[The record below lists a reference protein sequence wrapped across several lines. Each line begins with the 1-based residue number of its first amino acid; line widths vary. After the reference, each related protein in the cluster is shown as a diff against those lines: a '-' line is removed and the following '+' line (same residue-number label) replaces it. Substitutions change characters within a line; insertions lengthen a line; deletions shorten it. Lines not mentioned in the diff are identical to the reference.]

1 MNNHKRTLILMATY
15 NGERYIKQQIDSI
28 INQTDKD
35 WDLWIRDDGSNDNTV
50 NIIKNIQK
58 YDNRIRL
65 FQNTTDIHGAY
76 HNFYALIREARNS
89 NYEYYAF
96 SDQDDLWKEDKLK
109 QEIDIIRN
117 SDEPALVYAD
127 MEVIDENNHIIMDS
141 IDKVMGI
148 SNFGKENVFFA
159 HAYIWGGTTVF
170 NRKLMS
176 MLEKIVGSRLPNE
189 SVMAHDSLL
198 MKLALSTGKVHFCNT
213 PTIRYRRHSANVTA
227 GDRISMN
234 LKKIMKR
241 VLDKNNSVP
250 AVHALVYGETLTFIY
265 QMKINNISSKIN
277 LNELEEAIL
286 NGGFKGVGYLLKIKF
301 KRKQM
306 ARTLGTYIIMLT
318 GRYKKY
324 LVKYK
329 KELEF

>member
-1 MNNHKRTLILMATY
+1 MNNHKRTLILMAAY
-15 NGERYIKQQIDSI
+15 NGEKYIKQQIDSI

-65 FQNTTDIHGAY
+65 FQNTTDVHGAY

-96 SDQDDLWKEDKLK
+96 SDQDDFWKEDKLEK
-109 QEIDIIRN
+109 EIGIIRDI
-117 SDEPALVYAD
+117 DEPALVYAD

-141 IDKVMGI
+141 IDKVMGT
-148 SNFGKENVFFA
+148 SDFGKENIFFA

-170 NRKLMS
+170 NRKLMDVA
-176 MLEKIVGSRLPNE
+176 EKLVGDKMPNE
-189 SVMAHDSLL
+189 NVMAHDCFF
-198 MKLALSTGKVHFCNT
+198 MKIALSTGKVYFCDT

-227 GDRISMN
+227 GDRINMN
-234 LKKIMKR
+234 FKKIIKR
-241 VLDKNNSVP
+241 ILDKNNSVP

-265 QMKINNISSKIN
+265 QMKINNIDSKIN
-277 LNELEEAIL
+277 LDKMQEAIL
-286 NGGFKGVGYLLKIKF
+286 NGGIKGVGYLLKINF
-301 KRKQM
+301 KRKQV
-306 ARTLGTYIIMLT
+306 ARTIGTYLIMLT
-318 GRYKKY
+318 GKYKKY
-324 LVKYK
+324 LFEYK
-329 KELEF
+329 KELKF

>member
-1 MNNHKRTLILMATY
+1 MNNHKRTLILMAAY
-15 NGERYIKQQIDSI
+15 NGEKYIKQQIDSI

-65 FQNTTDIHGAY
+65 FQNTTDVHGAY

-127 MEVIDENNHIIMDS
+127 MEVIDENNHVIMDS

-176 MLEKIVGSRLPNE
+176 MLEKVVGSRLPNE

-227 GDRISMN
+227 GDRINMN

-265 QMKINNISSKIN
+265 QMKINNIDSKIN
-277 LNELEEAIL
+277 LDKMQEAIL
-286 NGGFKGVGYLLKIKF
+286 NGGIKGVGYLLKINF
-301 KRKQM
+301 KRKQV
-306 ARTLGTYIIMLT
+306 ARTIGTYLIMLT
-318 GRYKKY
+318 GKYKKY
-324 LVKYK
+324 LFEYK
-329 KELEF
+329 KELKF